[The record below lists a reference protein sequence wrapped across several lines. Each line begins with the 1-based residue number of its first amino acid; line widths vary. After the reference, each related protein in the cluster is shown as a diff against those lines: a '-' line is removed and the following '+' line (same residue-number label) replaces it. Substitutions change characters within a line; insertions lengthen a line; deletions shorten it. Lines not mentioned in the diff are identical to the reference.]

1 MDDAQLLL
9 DFEDVAPR
17 READTPRTAAAAPL
31 RRPIPPQ
38 HEAMAMADCLRT
50 ALEAKSG
57 LRIHLKITDN
67 RSTVMSVRYDQGGRA
82 AKVGLHHMFLREDPV
97 LVAALA
103 HWVRHPRSRRHAAY
117 LNQFIKEHNHL
128 IAPKRARAMRLQARG
143 KVYDLQTMWE
153 AVNAEYFG
161 GRVTAPITWGKMP
174 HKARRRSIRFGS
186 YMPGDHLIRIHPLLD
201 DDRVPEWFVR
211 YIVFHEMLHADLGI
225 EECDGRRVMHS
236 KEFRRIEQTYP
247 DFAAAEAWMACSA
260 NLGALLGRARH
271 KAQRNA

>member
-1 MDDAQLLL
+1 M
-9 DFEDVAPR
+9 
-17 READTPRTAAAAPL
+17 DTPRTTPAAAPL
-31 RRPIPPQ
+31 RRPLPPTQ
-38 HEAMAMADCLRT
+38 EAGALADQLRN
-50 ALEAKSG
+50 ALEVKSG

-67 RSTVMSVRYDQGGRA
+67 RSTVMSVRYDQGGRV
-82 AKVGLHHMFLREDPV
+82 AKVGLHHMFLQVEP
-97 LVAALA
+97 AMTEALA
-103 HWVRHPRSRRHAAY
+103 HWVRHPRSRRHAAF
-117 LNQFIKEHNHL
+117 LNEFIRKHNHL
-128 IAPKRARAMRLQARG
+128 IAPKRARRASLLPQG
-143 KVYDLQTMWE
+143 KVYDLRQMWDV
-153 AVNAEYFG
+153 VNARHFG

-201 DDRVPEWFVR
+201 DERVPEWFVR

-236 KEFRRIEQTYP
+236 KEFRAIERTYP

-271 KAQRNA
+271 KAHRGA

>member
-82 AKVGLHHMFLREDPV
+82 AKVACTTCFSARILYSWRRWRIGCAILAP
-97 LVAALA
+97 AATL
-103 HWVRHPRSRRHAAY
+103 P
-117 LNQFIKEHNHL
+117 
-128 IAPKRARAMRLQARG
+128 
-143 KVYDLQTMWE
+143 T
-153 AVNAEYFG
+153 
-161 GRVTAPITWGKMP
+161 
-174 HKARRRSIRFGS
+174 
-186 YMPGDHLIRIHPLLD
+186 
-201 DDRVPEWFVR
+201 
-211 YIVFHEMLHADLGI
+211 
-225 EECDGRRVMHS
+225 
-236 KEFRRIEQTYP
+236 
-247 DFAAAEAWMACSA
+247 
-260 NLGALLGRARH
+260 
-271 KAQRNA
+271 